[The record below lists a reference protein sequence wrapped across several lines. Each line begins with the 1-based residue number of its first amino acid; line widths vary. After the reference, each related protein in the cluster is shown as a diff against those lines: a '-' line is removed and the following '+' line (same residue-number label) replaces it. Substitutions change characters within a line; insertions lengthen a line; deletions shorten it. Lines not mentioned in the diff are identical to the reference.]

1 MVEVFVPLAFAL
13 DGADRDA
20 DRLGRFF
27 DRVALG
33 EQLAELLATRG
44 RHDPAAAV
52 RVVRLH
58 VMPPLFVL

>member
-1 MVEVFVPLAFAL
+1 MVKIFVPFALAL

-20 DRLGRFF
+20 DRFGRLF
-27 DRVALG
+27 DRVTLG
-33 EQLAELLATRG
+33 DQLAEPGATLG

-58 VMPPLFVL
+58 GSLPC